1 MPRPTSRRP
10 KHCRLSVTLGAAEQL
25 RAIQQGQSSDPSHV
39 MRLEAESQGF
49 SLWLGPEVAGDVV
62 LGSEETYQLR
72 VSPEQ
77 ARYMAGENLIVDYW
91 EASPMG
97 PCLIV
102 YREDE
107 PPPHLRSPRRR
118 HTRVESGRRK
128 KNGSPMPP
136 GRVART
142 AEPDAHSGYRK
153 RTAPGKRKTTRPTS
167 PTKSGR

>member
-10 KHCRLSVTLGAAEQL
+10 KPCRLSITLRAAEQL

-39 MRLEAESQGF
+39 MRIEAESQGF

-72 VSPEQ
+72 ASPEQ
-77 ARYMAGENLIVDYW
+77 AEYMAGENLIVDYW

-107 PPPHLRSPRRR
+107 PPPQLGSAKRR
-118 HTRVESGRRK
+118 HTRVESGPRE
-128 KNGSPMPP
+128 KNGSLMRPH
-136 GRVART
+136 RART
-142 AEPDAHSGYRK
+142 AEPDAHSGRRK
-153 RTAPGKRKTTRPTS
+153 RTAPGKRRTTRPTS
-167 PTKSGR
+167 PKKSGR